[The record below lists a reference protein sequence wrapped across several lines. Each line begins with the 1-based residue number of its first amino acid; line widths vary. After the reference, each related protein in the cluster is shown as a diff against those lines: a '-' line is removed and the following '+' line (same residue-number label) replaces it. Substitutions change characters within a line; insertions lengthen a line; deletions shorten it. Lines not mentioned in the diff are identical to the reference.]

1 MKPEEIKDRIIE
13 YNPEA
18 LLITGYDEALVGIV
32 NRCGSSELAL
42 YSYKKLV
49 EITQQ
54 EGEDMDIID
63 AIEYVDYNIL
73 GAYMGENTPMVIM
86 DNDEE

>member
-1 MKPEEIKDRIIE
+1 MKPEEIKERIIE

-18 LLITGYDEALVGIV
+18 LVGV
-32 NRCGSSELAL
+32 VSRCGSSELAL

>member
-1 MKPEEIKDRIIE
+1 MKPEEIKDRVIE

-18 LLITGYDEALVGIV
+18 LLITGYDED
-32 NRCGSSELAL
+32 L

>member
-32 NRCGSSELAL
+32 SRCGSSELAL
-42 YSYKKLV
+42 YSCELP
-49 EITQQ
+49 I
-54 EGEDMDIID
+54 G
-63 AIEYVDYNIL
+63 L
-73 GAYMGENTPMVIM
+73 
-86 DNDEE
+86 

>member
-32 NRCGSSELAL
+32 SRCGSSELAL

-73 GAYMGENTPMVIM
+73 GAYMGENTPMILM

>member
-1 MKPEEIKDRIIE
+1 
-13 YNPEA
+13 
-18 LLITGYDEALVGIV
+18 
-32 NRCGSSELAL
+32 
-42 YSYKKLV
+42 
-49 EITQQ
+49 
-54 EGEDMDIID
+54 MDIID